1 MKLGRSPEARGL
13 LPQKTKPPV
22 EEKPVVPRG
31 VLFNVRQ
38 PSTVDAVLVRNDPGG
53 GALLPQPRELRARV
67 AHSAPEEFFRD
78 VILDTRFDDLHFGS
92 EFRVAIETNP
102 MILYAEITLNALEY
116 AYSRSGETDERT
128 VRRITA
134 NIVARIEEELRRKL
148 RATTGRARESN
159 AR

>member
-13 LPQKTKPPV
+13 LPRKAEPTV

-31 VLFNVRQ
+31 GLFDVRQ

-53 GALLPQPRELRARV
+53 GALLPPPRELRARV

-78 VILDTRFDDLHFGS
+78 VILDTCFDDLRDLPQY
-92 EFRVAIETNP
+92 RVTIETNP
-102 MILYAEITLNALEY
+102 MVLYANITRSIPEY
-116 AYSRSGETDERT
+116 MYLRSEEPDEM
-128 VRRITA
+128 VLRRITA
-134 NIVARIEEELRRKL
+134 NIVARIEDELSRKL
-148 RATTGRARESN
+148 RATMRRAREPN